1 MSQDKTEQP
10 SQKKLDDSR
19 KKGQVAKSADLTQ
32 AALFLTA
39 GAALQLAGASLTGK
53 LAEAMRA
60 SFRPEIFRAEYGPA
74 EMYEWTVAAWAG
86 VAVALA
92 PVLGAVML
100 MAIVVNFVQVR
111 AMFSLDVV
119 KPKFNK
125 LNPLEGFKNIF
136 FKGKTYFD
144 LARNLVKLIVI
155 AWLAWRAANGML
167 GDLAAT
173 GGMNVGSIA
182 SIAASTL
189 FRLLYQ
195 CGAAFLVI
203 GAADYMMQKKFMMK
217 DLMMS
222 KEEVKNEYKDS
233 EGDPHVKHRR
243 KELHQEMLA
252 ESDMDNVGHASAV
265 VVNPVH
271 LAVAILYDDSSMGAP
286 RVTANGRGLR
296 AQAIKELA
304 RKHNVPVVEDVP
316 LAHRLITIEPGHEIP
331 EEMYEPVAEI
341 LLWVQDLARQ
351 QQEKPR

>member
-53 LAEAMRA
+53 LAEVMRA
-60 SFRPEIFRAEYGPA
+60 SFRPEVFRAEYGPA
-74 EMYEWTVAAWAG
+74 EMYEWTLAAWRTA
-86 VAVALA
+86 AIALA
-92 PVLGAVML
+92 PILGAVML
-100 MAIVVNFVQVR
+100 MAVAVNFVQVR

-119 KPKFNK
+119 KPKFEK

-144 LARNLVKLIVI
+144 LARNLLKLVVI
-155 AWLAWRAANGML
+155 AWIAWRAATGMM
-167 GDLAAT
+167 GDLASA
-173 GGMNVGSIA
+173 GGIRADSIA
-182 SIAASTL
+182 SLAASTL

-195 CGAAFLVI
+195 CGTAFLVI
-203 GAADYMMQKKFMMK
+203 GAGDFIMQKKFLMK

-233 EGDPHVKHRR
+233 EGDPHVKQRR
-243 KELHQEMLA
+243 KELHHELLQ
-252 ESDMDNVGHASAV
+252 ESDMHNVGNANAV

-271 LAVAILYDDSSMGAP
+271 LAVAILYDDNEMGAP
-286 RVTANGRGLR
+286 RVTAKGRGLR
-296 AQAIKELA
+296 AQAIKDLA
-304 RKHNVPVVEDVP
+304 RKHDVPIVEDVP
-316 LAHRLITIEPGHEIP
+316 LARQLIQVETGHEIP

-341 LLWVQDLARQ
+341 LLWVQELDRK
-351 QQEKPR
+351 QQEKSQ